1 MKHPENI
8 QILITQ
14 FSKLPGIGPKTAER
28 FVYYLL
34 RQPKQVSYSMAA
46 AINNLANS
54 ITHCSNC
61 NAISETNPCLICA
74 DASRDASKLCIVA
87 DTHDVTA
94 LEYTNAYRGYY
105 HILNGVLDP
114 VHGMGPDNLT
124 INHLIK
130 KLQATKNIK
139 EIILALNPDI
149 EGEATMM
156 YLKKTLS
163 VFPIQIT
170 RLAMGLPTG
179 SDLEYADQHTLSKAL
194 SNRTD
199 V

>member
-8 QILITQ
+8 QMLITQ

-34 RQPKQVSYSMAA
+34 RQPKQASYSMAA

-54 ITHCSNC
+54 ITHCGVC

-74 DASRDASKLCIVA
+74 DASRDTSKLCIVA
-87 DTHDVTA
+87 DTHDVAA
-94 LEYTNAYRGYY
+94 LEHTNAYHGYY

-124 INHLIK
+124 IDHLIK
-130 KLQATKNIK
+130 KLQNKKETK
-139 EIILALNPDI
+139 EIILALNPDL
-149 EGEATMM
+149 EGEATMA
-156 YLKKTLS
+156 YLKKIIS
-163 VFPIQIT
+163 VFPIHIT

-179 SDLEYADQHTLSKAL
+179 SDLEYADQHTLLKAL
-194 SNRTD
+194 SNRTA